1 MNDAVDFK
9 TEIVTLKDTVIMPT
23 SVEEDTIEEVI
34 REYDDHDDDRLKYN
48 PKQLF
53 FFGKLENIEFW

>member
-48 PKQLF
+48 PK
-53 FFGKLENIEFW
+53 